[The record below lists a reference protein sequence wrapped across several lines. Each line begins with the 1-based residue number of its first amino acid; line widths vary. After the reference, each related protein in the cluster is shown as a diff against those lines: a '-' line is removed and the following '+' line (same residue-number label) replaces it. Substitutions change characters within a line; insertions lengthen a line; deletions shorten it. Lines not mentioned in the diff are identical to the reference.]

1 MSFINLCE
9 KNQPER
15 KKNDK
20 EASGSKEKVE
30 KGIETQNREIGN
42 SIQIN
47 RYDDQKSATIRVFT
61 NLDLILFFSP
71 SGLNR

>member
-1 MSFINLCE
+1 MRRTNLKE
-9 KNQPER
+9 KKMIKRQVEAR
-15 KKNDK
+15 K
-20 EASGSKEKVE
+20 KVE
-30 KGIETQNREIGN
+30 KGTETQNREIGN

-47 RYDDQKSATIRVFT
+47 RYDDQKSATVRVFT